1 VKNKLTFSILLVSTL
16 IILLFLGNSP
26 LHNEGIY
33 PQMELFSKVMAII
46 QQNYVKEVSV
56 KKLIEGALEG
66 MLSSLDPYSQFMP
79 PEVYQEVKIETEGK
93 FGGVGMVITRKEG
106 IITVISPLEDTPA
119 FRAGIKPGDRIIE
132 IDGESTKGWTTT
144 QAAHKLRG
152 EPGTEVTIKI
162 WREKEEKFL
171 TITLTREIIHIKSV
185 KDPEVLE
192 EGIGYL
198 RISAFREDT
207 DEELRKALE
216 VLKEKRVKALILD
229 LRNNPGGL
237 LQQAVEV
244 SDIFLPPE
252 KLVVYTEG
260 RNRTNRKNYYSRHPA
275 LFTSPFPVV
284 IMVNEGSASASE
296 IVAAALKDW
305 KVGILLGEKTFG
317 KGSVQSIIPIDE
329 EYHIRLTTA
338 YYYAPFGECIEGK
351 GLVPDIEV
359 PLTPEEEEKVWEAI
373 LEGKRE
379 DDIQLKKAIEFL
391 KQEMAK
397 LGSG

>member
-1 VKNKLTFSILLVSTL
+1 
-16 IILLFLGNSP
+16 
-26 LHNEGIY
+26 
-33 PQMELFSKVMAII
+33 M
-46 QQNYVKEVSV
+46 
-56 KKLIEGALEG
+56 
-66 MLSSLDPYSQFMP
+66 
-79 PEVYQEVKIETEGK
+79 
-93 FGGVGMVITRKEG
+93 
-106 IITVISPLEDTPA
+106 
-119 FRAGIKPGDRIIE
+119 
-132 IDGESTKGWTTT
+132 
-144 QAAHKLRG
+144 
-152 EPGTEVTIKI
+152 
-162 WREKEEKFL
+162 
-171 TITLTREIIHIKSV
+171 
-185 KDPEVLE
+185 
-192 EGIGYL
+192 
-198 RISAFREDT
+198 
-207 DEELRKALE
+207 
-216 VLKEKRVKALILD
+216 
-229 LRNNPGGL
+229 RNNPGGL

>member
-1 VKNKLTFSILLVSTL
+1 MKNKLTFSILLVSTL

-132 IDGESTKGWTTT
+132 INGESTKGWTTT